1 MGERLRKT
9 PVLKGICQ
17 ILRVEIRKPF
27 RKGDWYPQRYQAFRS
42 PRHGPLIF
50 NLRSSLFAQTTQSD
64 ADPFMK
70 QFVLTTLLTC
80 LLVMCSLV
88 LMVMAIELYKTRN
101 QLNYL
106 KTRDQ
111 EYAKRIQ
118 EVEQNLAAK
127 EEYLDKL
134 LTDPVFLERVVR
146 ERLGYTRPE
155 EWIYRFPEETRETTQ
170 TP

>member
-1 MGERLRKT
+1 
-9 PVLKGICQ
+9 
-17 ILRVEIRKPF
+17 
-27 RKGDWYPQRYQAFRS
+27 
-42 PRHGPLIF
+42 
-50 NLRSSLFAQTTQSD
+50 
-64 ADPFMK
+64 MK

-88 LMVMAIELYKTRN
+88 LIIMAIELYKTRN
-101 QLNYL
+101 QLAYL

-111 EYAKRIQ
+111 EYSVRIR
-118 EVEQNLAAK
+118 EVEQDLAAK
-127 EEYLDKL
+127 DEYLDKL

-155 EWIYRFPEETRETTQ
+155 EWIYRFPKEPEDSPK

>member
-1 MGERLRKT
+1 
-9 PVLKGICQ
+9 
-17 ILRVEIRKPF
+17 
-27 RKGDWYPQRYQAFRS
+27 
-42 PRHGPLIF
+42 
-50 NLRSSLFAQTTQSD
+50 
-64 ADPFMK
+64 MK

-88 LMVMAIELYKTRN
+88 LVIMAIELYKTRN
-101 QLNYL
+101 QLAYL

-111 EYAKRIQ
+111 EYAARIKLI
-118 EVEQNLAAK
+118 EQDLTAK

-155 EWIYRFPEETRETTQ
+155 EWIYRFPKESEETTQ

>member
-1 MGERLRKT
+1 
-9 PVLKGICQ
+9 
-17 ILRVEIRKPF
+17 
-27 RKGDWYPQRYQAFRS
+27 
-42 PRHGPLIF
+42 
-50 NLRSSLFAQTTQSD
+50 
-64 ADPFMK
+64 MK

-88 LMVMAIELYKTRN
+88 LVIMAIELYKTRN
-101 QLNYL
+101 QLAYL
-106 KTRDQ
+106 KTRDM
-111 EYAKRIQ
+111 EYAVKIKQ
-118 EVEQNLAAK
+118 IEQDLTAK

-155 EWIYRFPEETRETTQ
+155 EWIYRFPNDPEETPK

>member
-1 MGERLRKT
+1 
-9 PVLKGICQ
+9 
-17 ILRVEIRKPF
+17 
-27 RKGDWYPQRYQAFRS
+27 
-42 PRHGPLIF
+42 
-50 NLRSSLFAQTTQSD
+50 
-64 ADPFMK
+64 MK

-88 LMVMAIELYKTRN
+88 LVIMAIELYQTRN
-101 QLNYL
+101 QLAYL
-106 KTRDQ
+106 KTRDL
-111 EYAKRIQ
+111 EYAAKIQ
-118 EVEQNLAAK
+118 KIEQDLTAK

-155 EWIYRFPEETRETTQ
+155 EWIYRFPNEPEETNQ